1 MENKNMMI
9 IPRVL
14 VIFMLVMMFFLSASI
29 ALLTNLNA
37 TFFFTISGILLVLS
51 LYAIFVPNPG
61 GIILELGS
69 LLLFFFLIYVSVSIN
84 LRSWIPYVIVICG
97 IFFLIGRLFDVYSQT
112 GE

>member
-1 MENKNMMI
+1 MENKNMLI

-14 VIFMLVMMFFLSASI
+14 VIFMLVAMFFLSVSI

-37 TFFFTISGILLVLS
+37 TFFFVISGVLLILS

-69 LLLFFFLIYVSVSIN
+69 LLLFFFLIYVSIVTN
-84 LRSWIPYVIVICG
+84 LRSWIPYIIMLFG
-97 IFFLIGRLFDVYSQT
+97 IFFVIGSLFDRYS
-112 GE
+112 